1 MNKTNLFKSF
11 VVASIILLGVS
22 STNIVKAYDTGENK
36 KMESSVLV
44 NDIEIQKT
52 LYGYLSN
59 KWEEAKEVK
68 VIENE
73 YIIADSLQMSYDNL
87 KSEYNHK
94 WCEEIGEKIEWYK
107 MNVDVNSME
116 LVNGLIK
123 VDVDNDVTFQYD
135 DVKGTSSIKEHH
147 IIYLRKENENVLV
160 EKDVYNDSLSEDEEL
175 INVERD
181 FSKDYE
187 FNKYINEKIEKV
199 TSDLETVNDDIN
211 QYKSD
216 MKKNVQADQ
225 MNLSFSP
232 MAYSGYN
239 RAYSGYNGSAAASWA
254 LNHVNDEEVW
264 PRDNCTY
271 FVSSALNAGGLPT
284 DGTWYK
290 DKWCTAWIRV
300 TELRSWLLN
309 KGYARE
315 TVGTAYGNEGDV
327 IQFFS
332 SSKQQWSHSV
342 IVTYTNHQY
351 GNCYVTAQSDKYQ
364 NISVRHYYPTSAYS
378 NARTLKLS

>member
-1 MNKTNLFKSF
+1 MNKTKLFKSF
-11 VVASIILLGVS
+11 AVALIILLGSS
-22 STNIVKAYDTGENK
+22 STNIVKAYDNVENK
-36 KMESSVLV
+36 KIDSSVLA
-44 NDIEIQKT
+44 NNIEIQKT

-73 YIIADSLQMSYDNL
+73 YIAADSLQMSYDNL

-94 WCEEIGEKIEWYK
+94 WCEEIGEKIKWYK
-107 MNVDVNSME
+107 MNVDVNSIE

-123 VDVDNDVTFQYD
+123 VDVDNDVTFQYE
-135 DVKGTSSIKEHH
+135 DVKDTSGIKEHH
-147 IIYLRKENENVLV
+147 IIYLREENGNLLV
-160 EKDVYNDSLSEDEEL
+160 EKDIYNDSLLEDEVL
-175 INVERD
+175 INGERD
-181 FSKDYE
+181 FSKNYE

-199 TSDLETVNDDIN
+199 TSDLETVNADIN

-216 MKKNVQADQ
+216 MKKNVQDTQ
-225 MNLSFSP
+225 RNLSVSA

-239 RAYSGYNGSAAASWA
+239 GYTAASWA
-254 LNHVNDEEVW
+254 LDHVYDQEVW
-264 PRDNCTY
+264 PGDNCTY

-290 DKWCTAWIRV
+290 DKWCGAWIRV
-300 TELRSWLLN
+300 IELRNWLIN

-315 TVGTAYGNEGDV
+315 SVGMAYGSEGDV
-327 IQFFS
+327 IQFFNAND
-332 SSKQQWSHSV
+332 QRWSHSV

-351 GNCYVTAQSDKYQ
+351 GNCYVSANSVAAR
-364 NISVRHYYPTSAYS
+364 NVSVRNYYPSSTYS